1 MCIRD
6 RVSTQSTGE
15 PGVPEMRV
23 AIGRLAAPRAA
34 HRALSVRAMAT
45 NRTTHFGNSEVAWDE
60 KEHLVKKVFNNVA
73 SNYDVMNDLMSGG
86 VHRLWKDEL
95 IKQLNPTPYMKL
107 LDVAGGTGD
116 IGFRF
121 LDHISGFK
129 GSSGANTGLNVEQG
143 GALVVCDI
151 NEEMLKVGEQ
161 RFTDTYGT
169 DLESKGISFM
179 VGDAMDLH
187 DVPESSV
194 DAYTI
199 SFGLRNVTDQP
210 KALREAFRVLRD
222 GGRLLVMEFSHVE
235 NPLLRT
241 AYQQY
246 SDLVIPEIGNVVAGD
261 RDSYKYLVESIRKM
275 PKQDQL
281 ASMLEDAG
289 FKQVVYR
296 NLTFG
301 VVAIHAGVV
310 SKGK

>member
-1 MCIRD
+1 
-6 RVSTQSTGE
+6 
-15 PGVPEMRV
+15 
-23 AIGRLAAPRAA
+23 
-34 HRALSVRAMAT
+34 
-45 NRTTHFGNSEVAWDE
+45 
-60 KEHLVKKVFNNVA
+60 
-73 SNYDVMNDLMSGG
+73 
-86 VHRLWKDEL
+86 
-95 IKQLNPTPYMKL
+95 
-107 LDVAGGTGD
+107 
-116 IGFRF
+116 
-121 LDHISGFK
+121 
-129 GSSGANTGLNVEQG
+129 
-143 GALVVCDI
+143 
-151 NEEMLKVGEQ
+151 MLKVGEQ